1 MSMLEQINTWD
12 LQNLNYATKK
22 QIIKGLEEQRDEDAC
37 YSLIEFLYD
46 DHKPI
51 QELAMNTL
59 TRIGTTE
66 VMEGLLPLLHENDA
80 SVRNMAMEVIR
91 EIAYDR
97 ISLLIPFLE
106 DSHEST
112 RTAIADLLGLI
123 GNPDAVEPLIA
134 SLKDTPPHVR
144 SSALASLGK
153 LADER
158 AVGAIEKLLQTE
170 NEAWVVFSCVKSLE
184 KIGGKSATRI
194 LLELLTKDDEFIL
207 AAAIESLGEIGNA
220 EIIPLI
226 LNAISHF
233 SGSHL
238 SDSHLSG
245 SIIERMNRAF
255 ISILQRN
262 GTANFSKQTAQL
274 SKQSRND
281 LVSFFSSCVGSN
293 IDIWDR
299 AQAIEFLGELKA
311 EESLDDLAGIV
322 SNGPPMLQSAA
333 ARTLGNIG
341 GDTARRLLLQLSAS
355 PDSTTRTAAQE
366 SLRKLA

>member
-1 MSMLEQINTWD
+1 MSMLEQMNTWNF
-12 LQNLNYATKK
+12 QNLNHLNYATKK

-51 QELAMNTL
+51 QELAMDSL

-66 VMEGLLPLLHENDA
+66 VMGGLLPLLHENDTR
-80 SVRNMAMEVIR
+80 VRNMAMEVIR

-97 ISLLIPFLE
+97 ISLLIPLIE

-134 SLKDTPPHVR
+134 SLKDTSPHVR

-170 NEAWVVFSCVKSLE
+170 SESWVIFSCIKSLE
-184 KIGGKSATRI
+184 RIGGKSATLI
-194 LLELLTKDDEFIL
+194 LLELVKKDDEFIL
-207 AAAIESLGEIGNA
+207 AAAIESLGEIGNT
-220 EIIPLI
+220 EIIPPI
-226 LNAISHF
+226 LNAI
-233 SGSHL
+233 
-238 SDSHLSG
+238 SHLSG

-262 GTANFSKQTAQL
+262 GTANFSNQTAQL

-281 LVSFFSSCVGSN
+281 LVSFFSSCAGSN

-299 AQAIEFLGELKA
+299 IRAIEILGELK
-311 EESLDDLAGIV
+311 EKESLDALARV
-322 SNGPPMLQSAA
+322 VQNGPPMLQSAA
-333 ARTLGNIG
+333 ARTVGNIG
-341 GDTARRLLLQLSAS
+341 GDAARRLLLQLSAS
-355 PDSTTRTAAQE
+355 PDSNTRTTAQE
-366 SLRKLA
+366 FLRKLAFN